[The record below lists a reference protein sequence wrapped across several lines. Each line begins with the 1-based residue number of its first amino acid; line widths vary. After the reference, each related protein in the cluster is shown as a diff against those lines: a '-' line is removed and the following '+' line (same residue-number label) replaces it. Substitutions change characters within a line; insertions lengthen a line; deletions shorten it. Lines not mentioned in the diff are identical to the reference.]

1 MPLSRKK
8 SCVRCREAKTRCN
21 QVLPTCSRCLD
32 KNVRCVYE
40 SERLAPYPQ
49 ASPRPAQRLQ
59 TPNRLHSSPIDD
71 ISPGDIFPTGEPS
84 PPPAWNSTTGVLHGV
99 NESSPPSGIPLE
111 IIKEVEQNVNEDLWL
126 LEQAENARKQKNMQL
141 VTAPDSSLLGK
152 AYSRRRIGGQD
163 VLASVVLGQ
172 LKSYPRMLIEGDKL
186 PPFIHPRCYLDEELG
201 PACRVSGRHVCFS
214 TELSICVSLV
224 QMFYSKSSKNS
235 EFVWKTIHDEGE
247 RIVQQYASFTSQQQ
261 LEGLQSVVILLLLQ
275 AEDPASVE
283 KTGGLHLVRI
293 VTKDVAMLTFDQ
305 GLVGQLVRYHSWR
318 SEPENERPRRADWI
332 WRESIR
338 RQVILTNIL
347 TSLATISST
356 DSTALVLS
364 VVDFLV
370 EGMMGPGG
378 SSCRASETFQKSTL
392 PCGRDLWEA
401 RSTRA
406 WMDSYDSLINN
417 EGKCP
422 FLKIQDLIVATGER
436 EWLISPESS
445 HDEQDKQFAIM
456 RWCENMESLGKL
468 IWMSLPLHLSIV
480 KHEARTI
487 ISST

>member
-1 MPLSRKK
+1 
-8 SCVRCREAKTRCN
+8 
-21 QVLPTCSRCLD
+21 
-32 KNVRCVYE
+32 
-40 SERLAPYPQ
+40 
-49 ASPRPAQRLQ
+49 
-59 TPNRLHSSPIDD
+59 
-71 ISPGDIFPTGEPS
+71 
-84 PPPAWNSTTGVLHGV
+84 
-99 NESSPPSGIPLE
+99 
-111 IIKEVEQNVNEDLWL
+111 
-126 LEQAENARKQKNMQL
+126 
-141 VTAPDSSLLGK
+141 
-152 AYSRRRIGGQD
+152 
-163 VLASVVLGQ
+163 
-172 LKSYPRMLIEGDKL
+172 
-186 PPFIHPRCYLDEELG
+186 
-201 PACRVSGRHVCFS
+201 
-214 TELSICVSLV
+214 
-224 QMFYSKSSKNS
+224 
-235 EFVWKTIHDEGE
+235 
-247 RIVQQYASFTSQQQ
+247 
-261 LEGLQSVVILLLLQ
+261 
-275 AEDPASVE
+275 
-283 KTGGLHLVRI
+283 
-293 VTKDVAMLTFDQ
+293 MLTFDQ

-338 RQVILTNIL
+338 RQVLLRNIL
-347 TSLATISST
+347 SPPLLPLLTWHFR
-356 DSTALVLS
+356 TALVLS

-417 EGKCP
+417 EGKYP
-422 FLKIQDLIVATGER
+422 FLKLQDLIVSTDEG